1 MSKIETAVL
10 RLNLSCLAFVM
21 RVTLTLIPC
30 LFAMVALV
38 TSTKGNFEGSG
49 KHKKAT
55 KDHAPILLE
64 HESHAED
71 EGGSAF
77 DSGSGAVDSGQ

>member
-1 MSKIETAVL
+1 
-10 RLNLSCLAFVM
+10 
-21 RVTLTLIPC
+21 
-30 LFAMVALV
+30 MVALV
-38 TSTKGNFEGSG
+38 TSIKGNFEGSG
-49 KHKKAT
+49 KHEKGT

>member
-1 MSKIETAVL
+1 
-10 RLNLSCLAFVM
+10 M
-21 RVTLTLIPC
+21 RITLTLIAC

-38 TSTKGNFEGSG
+38 TSTKGNFEGLG
-49 KHKKAT
+49 KHEKGT
-55 KDHAPILLE
+55 KDHAPFLLE

-77 DSGSGAVDSGQ
+77 DSGSGAVDSGRETEIET

>member
-1 MSKIETAVL
+1 
-10 RLNLSCLAFVM
+10 M
-21 RVTLTLIPC
+21 RITLTLIAG

-49 KHKKAT
+49 KT

-77 DSGSGAVDSGQ
+77 DSGSGAVDSGRETEIET